1 MASGYILVEGM
12 RPGSRLE
19 GLPLTLR
26 AIERRLPRSDAAPD
40 QPSVWTT
47 VEFDFPDEDA
57 ERIAQAFSEVL
68 GERGGWYTDFTVGG
82 ETFVVFANR
91 IFRYPSGDEA
101 GRTEAQAY
109 GRSVGVPETQL
120 DWRG

>member
-26 AIERRLPRSDAAPD
+26 AIERIPRNDASPD

-47 VEFDFPDEDA
+47 VEFDFPDAEA
-57 ERIAQAFSEVL
+57 ERIGLAFSEVL
-68 GERGGWYTDFTVGG
+68 AERGGWYTDFTVGE

-91 IFRYPSGDEA
+91 IFRYPTGDQA
-101 GRTEAQAY
+101 GRAEAQAY

-120 DWRG
+120 DWRD

>member
-12 RPGSRLE
+12 KPGSRLE

-26 AIERRLPRSDAAPD
+26 KIERLPRSDASPD

-47 VEFDFPDEDA
+47 VEFDFPEEDA
-57 ERIAQAFSEVL
+57 ERIGLAFSEVL
-68 GERGGWYTDFTVGG
+68 AERGGWYTDFTVGG
-82 ETFVVFANR
+82 DTFVIFANR
-91 IFRYPSGDEA
+91 IFRYPSGDQA
-101 GRTEAQAY
+101 GRGEAQAY

-120 DWRG
+120 DWHD

>member
-26 AIERRLPRSDAAPD
+26 AIERIPRNDASPD

-47 VEFDFPDEDA
+47 VEFDFPDEEA
-57 ERIAQAFSEVL
+57 ERIGLAFSEVL
-68 GERGGWYTDFTVGG
+68 ARCRTSRPGSWRVCAAGALRSGG
-82 ETFVVFANR
+82 R
-91 IFRYPSGDEA
+91 
-101 GRTEAQAY
+101 
-109 GRSVGVPETQL
+109 RS
-120 DWRG
+120 R